1 MFTRRH
7 NLMTFT
13 TNAMFKYFS
22 QKKHY
27 EHHVDTLIQDF
38 HETQAKTRSQQAEK
52 AKHDKLHSLRDC
64 HSQDGTTEGT
74 SN

>member
-1 MFTRRH
+1 MI
-7 NLMTFT
+7 FT
-13 TNAMFKYFS
+13 TDTMFKYFY

-64 HSQDGTTEGT
+64 HTQNTQPEDT